1 MASFTMKHAL
11 LRSRQSSRA
20 RSVGDFA
27 MRNLIWPQIFLTM
40 GNGAAPHDRNSPINS
55 SRRRV
60 ASGVWLRQHGH
71 RYRACRRQ
79 ARRRK
84 LPRRTKYAGP
94 AGKPLVLPH
103 GPRQPKEVLVFADRR
118 SSNSRTGGTG
128 TARNRCHREKAN
140 AKYCARP
147 VRVRTTGTSTGR
159 GAAPRFGRE
168 AKQRGQA
175 SRPAGVGQAAWPE
188 PPSPARAGQMAWP
201 DPPSLAGTGQV
212 AWPEPLSLAG
222 TGQVAWPDP
231 PPAARADKVAWPA
244 PPSPGS
250 GVNGASGE
258 NAPKD
263 RARQTQEVPATASI
277 SAQGARND
285 LGADKLLAQPN
296 PSGSSQGEM
305 RVGLLLVFAIGLIL
319 AGIFVRWIV
328 RMTLTRRPTVH
339 LDRREP
345 VWATSNAS
353 QGTISATQHP
363 GLDWVDID
371 RLDDEVKEALPKLL
385 RALNLQAEM
394 SQAPSRPR

>member
-1 MASFTMKHAL
+1 MIAIARLIPVVVVLPGAFGYGSMGIGTAHAEDKRAEENCL
-11 LRSRQSSRA
+11 GAPNTLAPRGSHWYYRTDRVNQRKCWYLRTEGPAIQE
-20 RSVGDFA
+20 
-27 MRNLIWPQIFLTM
+27 Q
-40 GNGAAPHDRNSPINS
+40 AAQEQRET
-55 SRRRV
+55 
-60 ASGVWLRQHGH
+60 GVT
-71 RYRACRRQ
+71 
-79 ARRRK
+79 ARR
-84 LPRRTKYAGP
+84 PTPNTAPDQSGSE
-94 AGKPLVLPH
+94 PLEL
-103 GPRQPKEVLVFADRR
+103 
-118 SSNSRTGGTG
+118 
-128 TARNRCHREKAN
+128 
-140 AKYCARP
+140 RP
-147 VRVRTTGTSTGR
+147 VE
-159 GAAPRFGRE
+159 APPPALV
-168 AKQRGQA
+168 AKPSKEA

-188 PPSPARAGQMAWP
+188 PPSPARAGQMARP

-212 AWPEPLSLAG
+212 AWPEPPSLAG

-231 PPAARADKVAWPA
+231 PPAARADKVEWPA
-244 PPSPGS
+244 PPPPGG

-285 LGADKLLAQPN
+285 LGADKLLSQPN
-296 PSGSSQGEM
+296 PSESFQGEM

-319 AGIFVRWIV
+319 TGIFVRWIV

-371 RLDDEVKEALPKLL
+371 RLDDEVKQALPKLL
-385 RALNLQAEM
+385 RALNLQAET
-394 SQAPSRPR
+394 SHAPSRPR

>member
-1 MASFTMKHAL
+1 MIAIARLIPVVVVLPVAFGYGSTGIGTAHAEDK
-11 LRSRQSSRA
+11 RA
-20 RSVGDFA
+20 EE
-27 MRNLIWPQIFLTM
+27 NCL
-40 GNGAAPHDRNSPINS
+40 AAPNTLAPQGSHWYYRTDRVNQRKCWYLRTKGPAIQEQAAQEQ
-55 SRRRV
+55 RET
-60 ASGVWLRQHGH
+60 GVT
-71 RYRACRRQ
+71 
-79 ARRRK
+79 ARR
-84 LPRRTKYAGP
+84 PAPNAAPDQSGP
-94 AGKPLVLPH
+94 GPLEL
-103 GPRQPKEVLVFADRR
+103 
-118 SSNSRTGGTG
+118 
-128 TARNRCHREKAN
+128 
-140 AKYCARP
+140 RP
-147 VRVRTTGTSTGR
+147 VEAPPPALVAKPSKGDMQD
-159 GAAPRFGRE
+159 AA
-168 AKQRGQA
+168 QA

-188 PPSPARAGQMAWP
+188 PPSPARAGQVARP
-201 DPPSLAGTGQV
+201 DPPSLAGTAQVARPDPPLLAGTGQV
-212 AWPEPLSLAG
+212 AWPGPPSPAG

-244 PPSPGS
+244 PPSPGG

-277 SAQGARND
+277 SAKGARND

-319 AGIFVRWIV
+319 SGIFVRWIV

-371 RLDDEVKEALPKLL
+371 RLDDEVKQALPKLL
-385 RALNLQAEM
+385 RALNL
-394 SQAPSRPR
+394 